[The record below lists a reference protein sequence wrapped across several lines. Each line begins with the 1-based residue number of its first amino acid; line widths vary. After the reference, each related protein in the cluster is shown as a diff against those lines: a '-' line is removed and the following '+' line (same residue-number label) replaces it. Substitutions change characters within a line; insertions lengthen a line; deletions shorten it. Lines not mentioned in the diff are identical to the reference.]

1 MANGDYK
8 NNPLYSDITQL
19 DHLSPA
25 PVFQYFWN
33 KESGRWEPQGEIDIK
48 VDNLN
53 LEIDLSSTNEILSG
67 IADNVSNL
75 SGFLSG
81 INFNVS
87 VDSDTTTHGLLSGI
101 SGALSNLDSNNADLE
116 THRLLSGISSGLSDI
131 HVDVEI
137 DSDSETHRL
146 LSGVSGELSR
156 LKIDDTE
163 THRLLSGVSGEL
175 SNIDIDDAETHRLL
189 SGISG
194 ELSNIHVDVDID
206 SDSETH
212 RLLSGVSGE
221 LSNINIDDSE
231 THRLLSGVSGELS
244 NINIDDSETH
254 RLLSGVSGELSNL
267 DIDIDD
273 TETHRLLSGISGELS
288 NIHIDV
294 ELDSDTKTHEL
305 LSGVISKLS
314 NIGFSGEGVTIK
326 RSDAQPY
333 KKRTKTVNQKI
344 EEDFILME
352 DIPDNLRY
360 GTDSGSCYGTNK
372 NLMDDVF
379 GTYFENGRM
388 NKSELEIAHPEY
400 FIHSEYTPQDRCTE
414 SFSTFHTDTQFSLRQ
429 ENVSASLINS
439 YELEDYNDLYERGLM
454 DHIVIFNESSYPIQ
468 FHTADRRL
476 NKNEPVSPKNEDLI
490 FIDSDMGV
498 KIDNDEAGRVFIKR
512 PHTISGYT
520 VKYSIVYKVT
530 GDNDVI

>member
-33 KESGRWEPQGEIDIK
+33 KESGRWEPQGKIELN
-48 VDNLN
+48 VENLD
-53 LEIDLSSTNEILSG
+53 LEIDLTSTNAILTG
-67 IADNVSNL
+67 IADDVSNL
-75 SGFLSG
+75 SGYLSD

-87 VDSDTTTHGLLSGI
+87 VDSDTTAHGLLSGI
-101 SGALSNLDSNNADLE
+101 SGALSNLDSNNSDLE

-137 DSDSETHRL
+137 DSDPETHRL

-194 ELSNIHVDVDID
+194 ELSNIHVDVEID
-206 SDSETH
+206 SDPETH

-221 LSNINIDDSE
+221 LSNINIDDTE

-244 NINIDDSETH
+244 NIN
-254 RLLSGVSGELSNL
+254 
-267 DIDIDD
+267 IDD

-288 NIHIDV
+288 NIHVDV
-294 ELDSDTKTHEL
+294 ELDSDIKTHEL

-314 NIGFSGEGVTIK
+314 NIGFSGEGITIK
-326 RSDAQPY
+326 RSDTQPY

-352 DIPDNLRY
+352 DIPENLRY

-400 FIHSEYTPQDRCTE
+400 FLHSECTPQDRCVD

-439 YELEDYNDLYERGLM
+439 YELQDYNNLYERGLM

-530 GDNDVI
+530 GDNDVIK

>member
-33 KESGRWEPQGEIDIK
+33 KESGRWEPQGKIELN
-48 VDNLN
+48 VENLD
-53 LEIDLSSTNEILSG
+53 LEIDLTSTNAILTG
-67 IADNVSNL
+67 IADDVSNL
-75 SGFLSG
+75 SGYLSD

-87 VDSDTTTHGLLSGI
+87 VDSDTTAHGLLSGI
-101 SGALSNLDSNNADLE
+101 SGALSNLDSNNSDLE

-137 DSDSETHRL
+137 DSDP
-146 LSGVSGELSR
+146 
-156 LKIDDTE
+156 E

-175 SNIDIDDAETHRLL
+175 SNI
-189 SGISG
+189 
-194 ELSNIHVDVDID
+194 HV
-206 SDSETH
+206 
-212 RLLSGVSGE
+212 
-221 LSNINIDDSE
+221 
-231 THRLLSGVSGELS
+231 
-244 NINIDDSETH
+244 
-254 RLLSGVSGELSNL
+254 
-267 DIDIDD
+267 
-273 TETHRLLSGISGELS
+273 
-288 NIHIDV
+288 DV
-294 ELDSDTKTHEL
+294 ELDSDIKTHEL

-314 NIGFSGEGVTIK
+314 NIGFSGEGITIK
-326 RSDAQPY
+326 RSDTQPY

-352 DIPDNLRY
+352 DIPENLRY

-400 FIHSEYTPQDRCTE
+400 FLHSECTPQDRCVD

-439 YELEDYNDLYERGLM
+439 YELQDYNNLYERGLM

-530 GDNDVI
+530 GDNDVIK

>member
-33 KESGRWEPQGEIDIK
+33 KESGRWEPQGKIELN
-48 VDNLN
+48 VENLD
-53 LEIDLSSTNEILSG
+53 LEIDLTSTNTILNG
-67 IADNVSNL
+67 IADDVSNL
-75 SGFLSG
+75 SGYLSG

-87 VDSDTTTHGLLSGI
+87 VDSDTTAHGLLSGI
-101 SGALSNLDSNNADLE
+101 SGALSNLDSNNSDLE

-137 DSDSETHRL
+137 DSDLETHRL

-175 SNIDIDDAETHRLL
+175 SNI
-189 SGISG
+189 
-194 ELSNIHVDVDID
+194 N
-206 SDSETH
+206 
-212 RLLSGVSGE
+212 
-221 LSNINIDDSE
+221 
-231 THRLLSGVSGELS
+231 
-244 NINIDDSETH
+244 
-254 RLLSGVSGELSNL
+254 
-267 DIDIDD
+267 IDD

-288 NIHIDV
+288 NIHVDV

-352 DIPDNLRY
+352 DIPENLRY

-388 NKSELEIAHPEY
+388 NKSELEIAHPAH
-400 FIHSEYTPQDRCTE
+400 FLHSECTPQDRCID

-439 YELEDYNDLYERGLM
+439 YELEDYNNLYERGLM

-530 GDNDVI
+530 GDNDVIK

>member
-33 KESGRWEPQGEIDIK
+33 KESGRWEPQGKIELN
-48 VDNLN
+48 VENLD
-53 LEIDLSSTNEILSG
+53 LEIDLTSTNAILTG
-67 IADNVSNL
+67 IADDVSNL
-75 SGFLSG
+75 SGYLSD

-87 VDSDTTTHGLLSGI
+87 VDSDTTAHGLLSGI
-101 SGALSNLDSNNADLE
+101 SGALSNLDSNNSDLE

-137 DSDSETHRL
+137 DSDPETHRL

-175 SNIDIDDAETHRLL
+175 SNI
-189 SGISG
+189 
-194 ELSNIHVDVDID
+194 N
-206 SDSETH
+206 
-212 RLLSGVSGE
+212 
-221 LSNINIDDSE
+221 
-231 THRLLSGVSGELS
+231 
-244 NINIDDSETH
+244 
-254 RLLSGVSGELSNL
+254 
-267 DIDIDD
+267 IDD

-288 NIHIDV
+288 NIHVDV
-294 ELDSDTKTHEL
+294 ELDSDIKTHEL

-314 NIGFSGEGVTIK
+314 NIGFSGEGITIK
-326 RSDAQPY
+326 RSDTQPY

-352 DIPDNLRY
+352 DIPENLRY

-400 FIHSEYTPQDRCTE
+400 FLHSECTPQDRCVD

-439 YELEDYNDLYERGLM
+439 YELQDYNNLYERGLM

-530 GDNDVI
+530 GDNDVIK

>member
-33 KESGRWEPQGEIDIK
+33 KESGRWEPQGKIELN
-48 VDNLN
+48 VENLD
-53 LEIDLSSTNEILSG
+53 LEIDLTSTNTILNG
-67 IADNVSNL
+67 IADDVSNL
-75 SGFLSG
+75 SGYLSG

-87 VDSDTTTHGLLSGI
+87 VDSDTTAHGLLSGI
-101 SGALSNLDSNNADLE
+101 SGALSNLDSNNSDLE

-137 DSDSETHRL
+137 DSDPETHRL

-175 SNIDIDDAETHRLL
+175 SNIDIDDTETHRLL

-194 ELSNIHVDVDID
+194 ELSNIHV
-206 SDSETH
+206 
-212 RLLSGVSGE
+212 
-221 LSNINIDDSE
+221 
-231 THRLLSGVSGELS
+231 
-244 NINIDDSETH
+244 
-254 RLLSGVSGELSNL
+254 
-267 DIDIDD
+267 
-273 TETHRLLSGISGELS
+273 
-288 NIHIDV
+288 DV

-305 LSGVISKLS
+305 LSGVISKL
-314 NIGFSGEGVTIK
+314 NNVGFSGEGITIK
-326 RSDAQPY
+326 RSDTQPY

-352 DIPDNLRY
+352 DIPENLRY

-400 FIHSEYTPQDRCTE
+400 FLHSECTPQDRCVD

-439 YELEDYNDLYERGLM
+439 YELEDYNNLYERGLM

-530 GDNDVI
+530 GDNDVIK

>member
-1 MANGDYK
+1 M
-8 NNPLYSDITQL
+8 
-19 DHLSPA
+19 
-25 PVFQYFWN
+25 
-33 KESGRWEPQGEIDIK
+33 
-48 VDNLN
+48 
-53 LEIDLSSTNEILSG
+53 
-67 IADNVSNL
+67 
-75 SGFLSG
+75 
-81 INFNVS
+81 
-87 VDSDTTTHGLLSGI
+87 
-101 SGALSNLDSNNADLE
+101 
-116 THRLLSGISSGLSDI
+116 
-131 HVDVEI
+131 
-137 DSDSETHRL
+137 
-146 LSGVSGELSR
+146 SR

-194 ELSNIHVDVDID
+194 ELSNIHVDVEID
-206 SDSETH
+206 SDPETH

-221 LSNINIDDSE
+221 LSNIN
-231 THRLLSGVSGELS
+231 
-244 NINIDDSETH
+244 
-254 RLLSGVSGELSNL
+254 
-267 DIDIDD
+267 IDD

-288 NIHIDV
+288 NIHVDV
-294 ELDSDTKTHEL
+294 ELDSDIKTHEL

-314 NIGFSGEGVTIK
+314 NIGFSGEGITIK
-326 RSDAQPY
+326 RSDTQPY

-352 DIPDNLRY
+352 DIPENLRY

-400 FIHSEYTPQDRCTE
+400 FLHSECTPQDRCVD

-439 YELEDYNDLYERGLM
+439 YELQDYNNLYERGLM

-530 GDNDVI
+530 GDNDVIK

>member
-8 NNPLYSDITQL
+8 NNPLYTDITQL

-33 KESGRWEPQGEIDIK
+33 KESGRWEPQGKIELIAE
-48 VDNLN
+48 NLDLD
-53 LEIDLSSTNEILSG
+53 LEIDLTSTNAILNG
-67 IADNVSNL
+67 IADDVSNL
-75 SGFLSG
+75 SGYLSG

-101 SGALSNLDSNNADLE
+101 SGALSSLDSNNADLE

-131 HVDVEI
+131 HIDVEI
-137 DSDSETHRL
+137 DSDPETHRL

-175 SNIDIDDAETHRLL
+175 SNINIDDTETHRLLSGVSGELSNIDIDDSETHRLL

-194 ELSNIHVDVDID
+194 ELSNIHVDV
-206 SDSETH
+206 
-212 RLLSGVSGE
+212 
-221 LSNINIDDSE
+221 
-231 THRLLSGVSGELS
+231 
-244 NINIDDSETH
+244 
-254 RLLSGVSGELSNL
+254 
-267 DIDIDD
+267 
-273 TETHRLLSGISGELS
+273 
-288 NIHIDV
+288 

-305 LSGVISKLS
+305 LSGVIEKLDDV
-314 NIGFSGEGVTIK
+314 GFDTDGITIDRK
-326 RSDAQPY
+326 SAQPW

-352 DIPDNLRY
+352 SIPESARY
-360 GTDSGSCYGTNK
+360 GTDSGSCYGINK

-379 GTYFENGRM
+379 GTYFQNGRM
-388 NKSELEIAHPEY
+388 NKSELETGHPDY
-400 FIHSEYTPQDRCTE
+400 FIHSECTPQDRCV
-414 SFSTFHTDTQFSLRQ
+414 SAFSTFHTDTEFSLRQ

-439 YELEDYNDLYERGLM
+439 YELEDYNNLYERGLM
-454 DHIVIFNESSYPIQ
+454 DHIVIFNESSYPMQ

-490 FIDSDMGV
+490 YLDTDMAV
-498 KIDNDEAGRVFIKR
+498 RIDNDEAGRVFIKR
-512 PHTISGYT
+512 PHTVSGYT

-530 GDNDVI
+530 GYDDIIK

>member
-33 KESGRWEPQGEIDIK
+33 KESGRWEPQGKIELN
-48 VDNLN
+48 VENLD
-53 LEIDLSSTNEILSG
+53 LEIDLTSTNDILNG
-67 IADNVSNL
+67 IADDVSNL
-75 SGFLSG
+75 SGYLSG

-87 VDSDTTTHGLLSGI
+87 VDSDTTAHGLLSGI
-101 SGALSNLDSNNADLE
+101 SGALSNLDSNNSDLE

-131 HVDVEI
+131 HVDVEM
-137 DSDSETHRL
+137 DSDPETHRL

-156 LKIDDTE
+156 LKIDDTETHRLLSGVSGELSNINIDDTETHRLLSGVSGELSNINIDDTE

-194 ELSNIHVDVDID
+194 ELSNIHVDV
-206 SDSETH
+206 
-212 RLLSGVSGE
+212 
-221 LSNINIDDSE
+221 
-231 THRLLSGVSGELS
+231 
-244 NINIDDSETH
+244 
-254 RLLSGVSGELSNL
+254 
-267 DIDIDD
+267 
-273 TETHRLLSGISGELS
+273 
-288 NIHIDV
+288 

-326 RSDAQPY
+326 RSDTQPY
-333 KKRTKTVNQKI
+333 KRRTKTVNQKI

-352 DIPDNLRY
+352 DIPENLRY

-388 NKSELEIAHPEY
+388 NKSELEIAHPAH
-400 FIHSEYTPQDRCTE
+400 FLHSECTPQDRCVD

-439 YELEDYNDLYERGLM
+439 YELEDYNNLYERGLM

-530 GDNDVI
+530 GDNDVIK

>member
-8 NNPLYSDITQL
+8 NNPLYTDITQL

-25 PVFQYFWN
+25 PVFQYYWN
-33 KESGRWEPQGEIDIK
+33 KASGRWEPQGEIELN
-48 VDNLN
+48 VENLD
-53 LEIDLSSTNEILSG
+53 LEIDLTSTNEILSG
-67 IADNVSNL
+67 ISDSVSNL
-75 SGFLSG
+75 SGSLSG

-87 VDSDTTTHGLLSGI
+87 VDSDTKTHSLLSGL
-101 SGALSNLDSNNADLE
+101 SGALSKLDSNNSDL
-116 THRLLSGISSGLSDI
+116 
-131 HVDVEI
+131 
-137 DSDSETHRL
+137 
-146 LSGVSGELSR
+146 
-156 LKIDDTE
+156 
-163 THRLLSGVSGEL
+163 
-175 SNIDIDDAETHRLL
+175 
-189 SGISG
+189 
-194 ELSNIHVDVDID
+194 
-206 SDSETH
+206 ETH

-244 NINIDDSETH
+244 NIDIDDS
-254 RLLSGVSGELSNL
+254 
-267 DIDIDD
+267 
-273 TETHRLLSGISGELS
+273 ETHRLLSGISGELS
-288 NIHIDV
+288 NIHVDV

-305 LSGVISKLS
+305 LSGVISKLD
-314 NIGFSGEGVTIK
+314 NVGFDIDGITIN
-326 RSDAQPY
+326 RNSAQAW

-388 NKSELEIAHPEY
+388 NKSELEISHPEF
-400 FIHSEYTPQDRCTE
+400 FIHSECTPQDRCTE

-439 YELEDYNDLYERGLM
+439 YELEDYNDLYQRGLM

-498 KIDNDEAGRVFIKR
+498 RIDNDEAGRVFIKR

-530 GDNDVI
+530 GYNDVIS